1 MSNLEKFVKELG
13 LSKAQIEKLTSD
25 GEVNVGDIVEEFN
38 SERKKYYSKAHQDE
52 ISDLKSQNLRDKINF
67 KKGVA
72 KALGYNYTNSQL
84 DDFKDMDDFYKDISN
99 KSSSEKKSLLE
110 NADGELKTR
119 LENLTKDHQALQSTL
134 EEQVGAVRLEYQ
146 AKERERS
153 TQDNFTK
160 LFDSIKDEV
169 WDDPKKGKG
178 VYREILISKIRNEY
192 DVKEDMSI
200 FDKKGGPAKHPS
212 GKSLKAETV
221 NDILGHYMEA
231 NHMTRKSNGGQ
242 GGSGE
247 PVTMSKG
254 GKVINTDKLSENQK
268 RMLERNQQAKERQ
281 AQRSYQ
287 Q

>member
-134 EEQVGAVRLEYQ
+134 EEQVGAVRSEYQ